1 YPVLADERVITTN
14 GSPPRAVSD
23 LTLAELAT
31 VRTDIEHRVPTL
43 MEVLAEFPT
52 RDVQALLVEA
62 DTPEAALATDTLLR
76 ERGFADRLLFT
87 GPVEVLNALRGRS
100 TRAHLLLPWEQP
112 GPPPDDLTHTLR
124 PTFLGTHHTLLNR
137 ELVEDLQH
145 RGFRV
150 AAWAVNEYSE
160 MARLAGMGVDA
171 AATDR
176 PAELASLTHGREQG
190 DLMAPAPAWAARLSG
205 TCSRTRPGSTCK
217 ECTEVD
223 RVRQGVESGVSG
235 VQVVP
240 RVVLGQ
246 QAGGVLRIAK
256 HRVEV
261 PDPVEDRV
269 RKVDLLPQE
278 GIDVLAGLVDLGR
291 ASPVTSAGSEC
302 VRIHRHVVRAG
313 GLGHLGEPA

>member
-1 YPVLADERVITTN
+1 MHRAATGPLDRVSQLLASTGASGTCDLSHFGHRTPGRPFIRTFFLFSSRGAAIFVTLDNMMLSIALRGDTTRFPGNTLPALRSALRAGSDLVKVDVHLSADGYPVLADERVITTN

-23 LTLAELAT
+23 LSLAELAT

-52 RDVQALLVEA
+52 RDVPALLVEA

-176 PAELASLTHGREQG
+176 PAELVSLTHGREQG
-190 DLMAPAPAWAARLSG
+190 DLMAPGPA
-205 TCSRTRPGSTCK
+205 
-217 ECTEVD
+217 
-223 RVRQGVESGVSG
+223 
-235 VQVVP
+235 
-240 RVVLGQ
+240 
-246 QAGGVLRIAK
+246 
-256 HRVEV
+256 
-261 PDPVEDRV
+261 
-269 RKVDLLPQE
+269 
-278 GIDVLAGLVDLGR
+278 
-291 ASPVTSAGSEC
+291 
-302 VRIHRHVVRAG
+302 
-313 GLGHLGEPA
+313 

>member
-1 YPVLADERVITTN
+1 MHRAATGPLDRVSQLLASTAASGTCDLSHFGHRTPGRPFIRTFFLFPSRGAAIFVTLDNMMLSIALRGDTTRFPGNTLPALRSALRAGSDLVKVDVHLSADGYPVLADERVITTN

-43 MEVLAEFPT
+43 MEVLAEFPA
-52 RDVQALLVEA
+52 RDVPALLVAA
-62 DTPEAALATDTLLR
+62 DTPEAVLATDTLLR
-76 ERGFADRLLFT
+76 ERGLADRLLFT

-100 TRAHLLLPWEQP
+100 TRAHLLLPWEEP

-176 PAELASLTHGREQG
+176 PAELASLAHGREQG
-190 DLMAPAPAWAARLSG
+190 DLMAPGPA
-205 TCSRTRPGSTCK
+205 
-217 ECTEVD
+217 
-223 RVRQGVESGVSG
+223 
-235 VQVVP
+235 
-240 RVVLGQ
+240 
-246 QAGGVLRIAK
+246 
-256 HRVEV
+256 
-261 PDPVEDRV
+261 
-269 RKVDLLPQE
+269 
-278 GIDVLAGLVDLGR
+278 
-291 ASPVTSAGSEC
+291 
-302 VRIHRHVVRAG
+302 
-313 GLGHLGEPA
+313 

>member
-1 YPVLADERVITTN
+1 I
-14 GSPPRAVSD
+14 S
-23 LTLAELAT
+23 
-31 VRTDIEHRVPTL
+31 
-43 MEVLAEFPT
+43 
-52 RDVQALLVEA
+52 
-62 DTPEAALATDTLLR
+62 TDTLLR

-171 AATDR
+171 AATDG
-176 PAELASLTHGREQG
+176 PAALASLTPGPVPG
-190 DLMAPAPAWAARLSG
+190 ALIAPGPAWAARLSG
-205 TCSRTRPGSTCK
+205 TRSRTRPGSTCRGLAGA
-217 ECTEVD
+217 E

-235 VQVVP
+235 VQGVP

-246 QAGGVLRIAK
+246 PAGGVLRIAK

-261 PDPVEDRV
+261 PDPVED
-269 RKVDLLPQE
+269 
-278 GIDVLAGLVDLGR
+278 
-291 ASPVTSAGSEC
+291 
-302 VRIHRHVVRAG
+302 
-313 GLGHLGEPA
+313 

>member
-1 YPVLADERVITTN
+1 MHRAATGPLDRVSQLLASTGASGTCDLSHFGHRTPGRPFIRTFFLFPSRGAAIFVTLDNMMLSIALRGDTTRFPGNTLPALRSALRAGSDLVKVDVHLSADGYPVLADERVITTN

-52 RDVQALLVEA
+52 RDVPALLVEA

-160 MARLAGMGVDA
+160 MA
-171 AATDR
+171 
-176 PAELASLTHGREQG
+176 
-190 DLMAPAPAWAARLSG
+190 
-205 TCSRTRPGSTCK
+205 
-217 ECTEVD
+217 
-223 RVRQGVESGVSG
+223 
-235 VQVVP
+235 
-240 RVVLGQ
+240 
-246 QAGGVLRIAK
+246 
-256 HRVEV
+256 
-261 PDPVEDRV
+261 
-269 RKVDLLPQE
+269 
-278 GIDVLAGLVDLGR
+278 
-291 ASPVTSAGSEC
+291 
-302 VRIHRHVVRAG
+302 
-313 GLGHLGEPA
+313 

>member
-1 YPVLADERVITTN
+1 MHRAATGPHNRVSQLLAPTGASGTCDLSHFGLRTPGQPFLRAFFLFAPRGAAIFVTLDNMMLSIALRGDTTRFPGNTLPALRSALRAGSDLVKVDVHLSADGYPVLADERVITTN

-31 VRTDIEHRVPTL
+31 IRTNIEHRVPTL

-52 RDVQALLVEA
+52 RDVPALLVEA
-62 DTPEAALATDTLLR
+62 ATPEAALATDTLLR

-100 TRAHLLLPWEQP
+100 TQAHLLLPWEQP

-137 ELVEDLQH
+137 ELVEELQH

-176 PAELASLTHGREQG
+176 PAELASLPHGREQG
-190 DLMAPAPAWAARLSG
+190 DLMAP
-205 TCSRTRPGSTCK
+205 
-217 ECTEVD
+217 
-223 RVRQGVESGVSG
+223 
-235 VQVVP
+235 
-240 RVVLGQ
+240 
-246 QAGGVLRIAK
+246 
-256 HRVEV
+256 
-261 PDPVEDRV
+261 
-269 RKVDLLPQE
+269 
-278 GIDVLAGLVDLGR
+278 GL
-291 ASPVTSAGSEC
+291 T
-302 VRIHRHVVRAG
+302 
-313 GLGHLGEPA
+313 